1 MNSVPGLLDS
11 GRKRQLAVV
20 FALVCAEGFAA
31 GAAALATRGL
41 FNSLYS
47 NAALPTGLMV
57 LLAVSGLVIAL
68 CRVFARTT
76 GERMGQVYGLEI
88 RKALFSQAT
97 FMSVSDVSSRRAGYM
112 SLRFVGDLT
121 AFRNWLGL
129 GLPRLMAAGVLIPV
143 ALFVLGWMY
152 LPFLWIVAPLYIGA
166 LLVIGIGGVRL
177 PEYQRR
183 VRSRRAAIAAD
194 MAERMPIAPDLGH
207 LGRRSS
213 ELRRIVRRTERMV
226 LASVNR
232 VHYSEWLKSVPDVI
246 SGVAALGV
254 IWIGNSHDVNT
265 GTIAGGLSALVIA
278 LKPMRDLAGVWNH
291 WSAFKTAHLKL
302 VDVMRR
308 PTRRAG
314 PGGKRLREGQPLSVR
329 CKELNLNPLSNLS
342 NLIRPGSRVLIKG
355 GNGTGKSRLLRAL
368 SGLEK
373 PESGNIRLDGKDI
386 QQLSQGSLRRSVWRI
401 SDDVTI
407 LGATF
412 RKNLTM
418 GLDARP
424 TDSEIEDVLT
434 DVGFSR
440 KLAVKGGLDGRVA
453 EGGRD
458 LSAGERVK
466 IVLARAMLAQPGLV
480 LIDSCVNQL
489 DERGKQALIN
499 WLDDLQAT
507 VVVVEQANLPTIAYN
522 SVLDLNEAA
531 GINSQT

>member
-1 MNSVPGLLDS
+1 MNPVPGLLDN
-11 GRKRQLAVV
+11 GRKQQLAVV
-20 FALVCAEGFAA
+20 FVLVCAEGFAA

-41 FNSLYS
+41 FNALHSK
-47 NAALPTGLMV
+47 AGLPTGLMA
-57 LLAVSGLVIAL
+57 LLAVSGLMVAL
-68 CRVFARTT
+68 CRVFARTS
-76 GERMGQVYGLEI
+76 GEQMGQVYGLEI

-97 FMSVSDVSSRRAGYM
+97 FMAVSDVSSRRAGYM

-129 GLPRLMAAGVLIPV
+129 GLPRLMAAFVLIPV

-152 LPFLWIVAPLYIGA
+152 LPFLWAIAPLYLGA
-166 LLVIGIGGVRL
+166 LLVIGIGGARL

-194 MAERMPIAPDLGH
+194 MTERMPIAPDLGH

-213 ELRRIVRRTERMV
+213 ELRRIVSRTERMV
-226 LASVNR
+226 LESVNR
-232 VHYSEWLKSVPDVI
+232 VHYAEWLKSVPDVI

-254 IWIGNSHDVNT
+254 IWIGSSHDIST
-265 GTIAGGLSALVIA
+265 GTVAGGLSALVIA

-291 WSAFKTAHLKL
+291 WSAFRTAHLKL
-302 VDVMRR
+302 IEALRR

-314 PGGKRLREGQPLSVR
+314 SGGKRLREGRPLSVR
-329 CKELNLNPLSNLS
+329 CEELNLSPLSNLS
-342 NLIRPGSRVLIKG
+342 GSIRAGSRVLIKG

-373 PESGNIRLDGKDI
+373 PESGNIKLDGKDI

-401 SDDVTI
+401 SDDVSI
-407 LGATF
+407 LGASF

-418 GLDARP
+418 GLDVRP
-424 TDSEIEDVLT
+424 SDSEIDDMVAN
-434 DVGFSR
+434 VGLSR
-440 KLAVKGGLDGRVA
+440 RLAVKGGLDGRSA

-466 IVLARAMLAQPGLV
+466 IVLARAMFAHPGLV

-531 GINSQT
+531 GTKSQT